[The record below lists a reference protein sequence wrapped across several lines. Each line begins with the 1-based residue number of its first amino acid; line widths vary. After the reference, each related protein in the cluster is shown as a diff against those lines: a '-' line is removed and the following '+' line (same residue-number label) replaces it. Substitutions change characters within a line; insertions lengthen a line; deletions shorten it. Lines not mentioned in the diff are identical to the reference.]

1 MREVIATSQAPGAVG
16 PYSQAIKSNGFVF
29 TAGQIALDPESGT
42 LVGEE
47 IAVQTR
53 QVMQNVAAI
62 LEAAGSGL
70 EKVVKTTIFV
80 TDLAHFK
87 TVNAVYGE
95 FFEGPPPARS
105 TVEVSALPLGALVEI
120 ETIAVL

>member
-47 IAVQTR
+47 IAAQTR

>member
-1 MREVIATSQAPGAVG
+1 MREVIATSKAPGAVG

-47 IAVQTR
+47 IAAQTR
-53 QVMQNVAAI
+53 QVMQNLAAV
-62 LEAAGSGL
+62 LAAAGSGL
-70 EKVVKTTIFV
+70 ERVVKTTIFV

-95 FFEGPPPARS
+95 FFEEAPPARS

>member
-47 IAVQTR
+47 IAAQTR

-70 EKVVKTTIFV
+70 EKVAKTTIFV

>member
-1 MREVIATSQAPGAVG
+1 MREVIATSKAPGAVG

-47 IAVQTR
+47 IAAQTR
-53 QVMQNVAAI
+53 QVMQNLAAV
-62 LEAAGSGL
+62 LAAAGSGL
-70 EKVVKTTIFV
+70 ERVVKTTIFV

-95 FFEGPPPARS
+95 FFEGAPPARS